1 MDAAIKEAGGVPL
14 GKSRG
19 RMLQAEKGIYKGL
32 GTGFRGGDTGQG
44 DRAEV
49 KRAGSRPVA
58 QRGLQCRVLTPGE
71 GAGLGERMQAE
82 DTVPGEVCT
91 DLRERGE
98 GGQCDAE
105 GTNRG
110 RGRTGFSRAQRAGC
124 SVAEAEVEEDR
135 RHCVWAPAGSP
146 SVKRNKKQHR
156 AFLILLCILALLQV
170 TLTKL
175 LIGNLS
181 KFSQVSPCYTA

>member
-19 RMLQAEKGIYKGL
+19 RMLQAEKGIYKGP
-32 GTGFRGGDTGQG
+32 GTGFPCVDSGQG

-82 DTVPGEVCT
+82 DTVPGEVCA
-91 DLRERGE
+91 DLGGRGE
-98 GGQCDAE
+98 GGQCVAE
-105 GTNRG
+105 GMESGGEAVQGSHEPSGLAVVWLRQRWRRTDGTVSGRLPGVRQLRG
-110 RGRTGFSRAQRAGC
+110 I
-124 SVAEAEVEEDR
+124 
-135 RHCVWAPAGSP
+135 
-146 SVKRNKKQHR
+146 RNNTEL
-156 AFLILLCILALLQV
+156 F
-170 TLTKL
+170 
-175 LIGNLS
+175 
-181 KFSQVSPCYTA
+181 

>member
-19 RMLQAEKGIYKGL
+19 RMLQAEKGIYKGP
-32 GTGFRGGDTGQG
+32 GTGFPCVDSGQG

-91 DLRERGE
+91 DLGERGE
-98 GGQCDAE
+98 GGQCDGE

-110 RGRTGFSRAQRAGC
+110 RGHTAARRAGC
-124 SVAEAEVEEDR
+124 SGLRQRWR
-135 RHCVWAPAGSP
+135 RTEGTVSGRLPG
-146 SVKRNKKQHR
+146 VRQLRGIRNNTEL
-156 AFLILLCILALLQV
+156 F
-170 TLTKL
+170 
-175 LIGNLS
+175 
-181 KFSQVSPCYTA
+181 

>member
-19 RMLQAEKGIYKGL
+19 RMLQAEKGIYKGP
-32 GTGFRGGDTGQG
+32 GTGFPCVDSGQG

-91 DLRERGE
+91 DLGERGE
-98 GGQCDAE
+98 GGQRDTE

-110 RGRTGFSRAQRAGC
+110 RGRTAARR
-124 SVAEAEVEEDR
+124 AEAEVEEDR
-135 RHCVWAPAGSP
+135 EHCVSVPARSL
-146 SVKRNKKQHR
+146 SIERNKKQHR

-175 LIGNLS
+175 LIGNLN

>member
-32 GTGFRGGDTGQG
+32 GTGFRGVDTGQG

-82 DTVPGEVCT
+82 DTVPGEFCP
-91 DLRERGE
+91 DLSGLGE
-98 GGQCDAE
+98 GGQWDME
-105 GTNRG
+105 GTDQGERPYG
-110 RGRTGFSRAQRAGC
+110 PQQLGG
-124 SVAEAEVEEDR
+124 
-135 RHCVWAPAGSP
+135 
-146 SVKRNKKQHR
+146 
-156 AFLILLCILALLQV
+156 
-170 TLTKL
+170 
-175 LIGNLS
+175 
-181 KFSQVSPCYTA
+181 